1 MACYRDD
8 LHHLCRLTP
17 KLAPCWFPWQEAIGR
32 IVVFFRCKAGFSSL
46 SFYLCLFLMCVFVR
60 IVPLITAPSSAAR
73 YSMWPVWMSCR
84 NSSPWTASRS
94 QSASLGESPPPEH
107 CRTTS
112 TSSKPELFLK
122 CLLLHLA
129 IWTLTSRLDKELKEA
144 AENSK

>member
-94 QSASLGESPPPEH
+94 QSASLGESPPPP
-107 CRTTS
+107 RTL
-112 TSSKPELFLK
+112 PHH
-122 CLLLHLA
+122 LHL
-129 IWTLTSRLDKELKEA
+129 LKA
-144 AENSK
+144 RIVFKMPSSSSCHLNSHLQT

>member
-8 LHHLCRLTP
+8 LHDFCRLTQ
-17 KLAPCWFPWQEAIGR
+17 KLGTVLVPLARSHWEDCCLLPMQSR
-32 IVVFFRCKAGFSSL
+32 FSSL
-46 SFYLCLFLMCVFVR
+46 RFYLCLFLMCVSSVH

-73 YSMWPVWMSCR
+73 YSMWPVWTSCR

-94 QSASLGESPPPEH
+94 QSASLGESPPEH

-112 TSSKPELFLK
+112 ASSKPELFLK
-122 CLLLHLA
+122 CLLLRLA